1 MAKWKNALL
10 ISTIVAPIA
19 FGASPL
25 GDALA
30 SVKSQV
36 PDKTNVTIHKYI
48 KNELSSETGSDYVYW
63 GNGTNTDANNPF
75 TETGTKLTQTGAD
88 GYKFT
93 AFALPKTVTLYDDKG
108 NVIQKE
114 GEDVTGKL
122 ITFTD
127 DDEPVIAHSLIDPS
141 AAAGTALYNVY
152 WDQVLEAEKMP
163 KAGIA
168 SAAGN
173 TTSSKVNQ
181 YTISFADGSQ
191 TDAIYNAIQTKLGAG
206 QTVTTGATGDA
217 TFTDLAKG
225 NYIIFETDTSAHP
238 EVKDKSVPM
247 VVSLPMMNPTATS
260 DTDTKYWFDNQG
272 NNVHLYPKNYVTSA
286 DLKVEKVDGTTGAE
300 VYGATFAIFQA
311 TADEKSAIET
321 LLKSKVTVGD
331 DEVPYME
338 ATSLNQIVSDVKS
351 KLTTSGV
358 DNNYRQLTTAEDD
371 ANTFTGLKPGATYYV
386 VELDAPG
393 DGTYNAK
400 GNLQTVTFGNADAPL
415 TDNTVT
421 VSSPYVDYTGGSYTF
436 TNMDGDIDKTVTIN
450 GTTTGQGDYAAG
462 TASVGDTSQ
471 GVNRGQDFTWGI
483 KSNLSTDFTDFDKA
497 YTITDTLPYQAN
509 WYSMDIAIAG
519 IADLLQV
526 KHNNPQGETT
536 GGLTGHKVS
545 FDNQSDADATY
556 EDHGDEDFAALMADW
571 TNKDGITLTGDFSLL
586 PADIATEFEIDDQ
599 TEFDQWLNDNIQ
611 ISGNSSNYEFQNK
624 NRVAVP
630 VGDTDGDG
638 KADGAGKLVIDFKTD
653 AARQLLADLAA
664 GTTSENRNVD
674 ITLHAQA
681 KSGAQASVFL
691 NDAELKLENTYTDS
705 KDSDQVQTFDAGW
718 EIVKTNQSDE
728 KLAGAGFDLAVG
740 ITSANKDG
748 LLQNFY
754 NGKAKDSEDVVYNRT
769 SDAAKHP
776 EWINMFVEAALSSQ
790 FTQAKYS
797 DYDTYAIAKSDK
809 TLEEKT
815 KELTAL
821 AYSSNFATD
830 ADINAEALE
839 DLSPDDTPTL
849 HDLLVSMM
857 NPADYEVDGQGVLF
871 FMHKD
876 ATTGAAMAD
885 MDMGATGVVMG
896 DVIWTPVAAWAT
908 THITGDDG
916 YIQYCGLA
924 AGTYAL
930 IESETPKGYEPL
942 TSTATIGS
950 ETFPHAEKFELGMP
964 GSTVQD
970 SLKTGTNQ
978 PSGVIDGNPDVQQDV
993 NVVNSQKSIFPLVGG
1008 LGTLFAVIAGLLAMG
1023 LALLKRKKDMKNEA

>member
-10 ISTIVAPIA
+10 ISTIVAPVA
-19 FGASPL
+19 FGAAPL

-30 SVKSQV
+30 SKKSAV
-36 PDKTNVTIHKYI
+36 PQSTDVTIHKYI
-48 KNELSSETGSDYVYW
+48 KNEASSETGSDYIYW

-75 TETGTKLTQTGAD
+75 ASDSTWLQGAAAD
-88 GYKFT
+88 GYVFT
-93 AFALPKTVTLYDDKG
+93 AYTLPKTVTLYNDDDE
-108 NVIQKE
+108 VIQENGK
-114 GEDVTGKL
+114 DVTGKL

-127 DDEPVIAHSLIDPS
+127 DDEPVVAHSLIDS
-141 AAAGTALYNVY
+141 TAVQGTPLYGLF
-152 WDQVLEAEKMP
+152 WDDVLSVDPMP
-163 KAGIA
+163 MDDVV

-181 YTISFADGSQ
+181 YTISILNTFQKDSFYTALQAELTEADSE
-191 TDAIYNAIQTKLGAG
+191 
-206 QTVTTGATGDA
+206 TTANGGTA
-217 TFTDLAKG
+217 TFDNLPNG

-260 DTDTKYWFDNQG
+260 DTDEKYWFDNG
-272 NNVHLYPKNYVTSA
+272 GTNNVHLYPKNYVTSA
-286 DLKVEKVDGTTGAE
+286 DLLVKKVDGTTGAD
-300 VYGATFAIFQA
+300 VIGATFAIFQA
-311 TADEKSAIET
+311 TADEQKDITE
-321 LLKSKVTVGD
+321 LLESKIDG
-331 DEVPYME
+331 EPYME
-338 ATSLNQIVSDVKS
+338 VTALDDIKAAIKGILGDASEATYDD
-351 KLTTSGV
+351 LTTDGTV
-358 DNNYRQLTTAEDD
+358 
-371 ANTFTGLKPGATYYV
+371 ANDTFTGLKPGATYYV

-393 DGTYNAK
+393 EYNAK
-400 GNLQTVTFGNADAPL
+400 GNLQQVVFGNADAPL
-415 TDNTVT
+415 TDNKVE

-436 TNMDGDIDKTVTIN
+436 TNMNGDLDKTVTIN
-450 GTTTGQGDYAAG
+450 GTTTGQGQYDKEN
-462 TASVGDTSQ
+462 SKNLGDTTQ

-545 FDNQSDADATY
+545 FDNQSTANATY
-556 EDHGDEDFAALMADW
+556 DAHGDTNFTALMTADGGWKNNQGITLKGNFAALPTAMA
-571 TNKDGITLTGDFSLL
+571 TKIGVT
-586 PADIATEFEIDDQ
+586 DQ
-599 TEFDQWLNDNIQ
+599 VEFDTWLNQNIQ
-611 ISGNSSNYEFQNK
+611 ISGNSSNYEFQTK

-638 KADGAGKLVIDFKTD
+638 QADGAGKLVIDFKTD

-664 GTTSENRNVD
+664 ATTSANRNVD

-681 KSGAQASVFL
+681 NSGAQADVFL

-718 EIVKTNQSDE
+718 EIVKTNQSGE
-728 KLAGAGFDLAVG
+728 KLAGAGFDLAVE
-740 ITSANKDG
+740 ISSANKAG

-754 NGKAKDSEDVVYNRT
+754 NGKAKDSSDVVYNRT
-769 SDAAKHP
+769 SDDAKHP
-776 EWINMFVEAALSSQ
+776 EWINMFVEAALSKQ
-790 FTQAKYS
+790 FTQSKYS
-797 DYDTYAIAKSDK
+797 DYDTYDIATSKD
-809 TLEEKT
+809 TLAEKT
-815 KELTAL
+815 EALTKL
-821 AYSSNFATD
+821 AYASNFATD
-830 ADINAEALE
+830 NLINAEALE
-839 DLSPDDTPTL
+839 ALPAEDTPTL

-857 NPADYEVDGQGVLF
+857 NPDDYEENGQGVLF

-876 ATTGAAMAD
+876 AATGAAMAD
-885 MDMGATGVVMG
+885 MDMGATGVIMG
-896 DVIWTPVAAWAT
+896 DVIWTPVQAWAT

-930 IESETPKGYEPL
+930 IESKTPNGYEPL
-942 TSTATIGS
+942 TSTATLGNNQL
-950 ETFPHAEKFELGMP
+950 FQHAEKFELGMP

-978 PSGVIDGNPDVQQDV
+978 ASGEIDGDPDVNEDV

>member
-25 GDALA
+25 GDAFA
-30 SVKSQV
+30 SKKSEV
-36 PDKTNVTIHKYI
+36 PKSTDVTIHKYV
-48 KNELSSETGSDYVYW
+48 KSEASSETGSDYIYW
-63 GNGTNTDANNPF
+63 GNGTNTDTNNPF
-75 TETGTKLTQTGAD
+75 TSDPTWLQGTAAD
-88 GYKFT
+88 GYVFT
-93 AFALPKTVTLYDDKG
+93 AYNLPKTVNVDKSG
-108 NVIQKE
+108 TPTEV
-114 GEDVTGKL
+114 KL

-127 DDEPVIAHSLIDPS
+127 NDEPVIAHALIDEDAAEDS
-141 AAAGTALYNVY
+141 ALDGLY
-152 WDQVLEAEKMP
+152 WDDVLKAEPMP
-163 KAGIA
+163 MDGVA

-181 YTISFADGSQ
+181 YTISILNSYQTESFYTALQGALTVADS
-191 TDAIYNAIQTKLGAG
+191 D
-206 QTVTTGATGDA
+206 TTANGGTA
-217 TFTDLAKG
+217 TFDNLPNG
-225 NYIIFETDTSAHP
+225 NYIIFETDTTAHP

-260 DTDTKYWFDNQG
+260 DTDEKYWFDNG
-272 NNVHLYPKNYVTSA
+272 GTNNVHLYPKNYVTSA
-286 DLKVEKVDGTTGAE
+286 DLLVKKVDGTTGAD
-300 VYGATFAIFQA
+300 VIGATFAIFQA
-311 TADEKSAIET
+311 TADEQKDITE
-321 LLKSKVTVGD
+321 LLESKIDG
-331 DEVPYME
+331 EPYME
-338 ATSLNQIVSDVKS
+338 VTALDDIKAAIKGILGDASEATYDD
-351 KLTTSGV
+351 LTTDGTV
-358 DNNYRQLTTAEDD
+358 
-371 ANTFTGLKPGATYYV
+371 ANDTFTGLKPGATYYV

-393 DGTYNAK
+393 EYNAK
-400 GNLQTVTFGNADAPL
+400 GNLQQVVFGNAD
-415 TDNTVT
+415 TTTGDKTVT
-421 VSSPYVDYTGGSYTF
+421 VSDPDVDYTGGSYTF
-436 TNMDGDIDKTVTIN
+436 TNMDGTIDKTVTIN
-450 GTTTGQGDYAAG
+450 GETTGQGAYAEG
-462 TASVGDTSQ
+462 TDSVGDKDQ

-483 KSNLSTDFTDFDKA
+483 KSNLSTDYTDFDKA

-509 WYSMDIAIAG
+509 WYSMDIAIGG

-536 GGLTGHKVS
+536 GGLTGHAVS
-545 FDNQSDADATY
+545 FDNQSDADADY
-556 EDHGDEDFAALMADW
+556 DDHGDENFAALMTDW
-571 TNKDGITLTGDFSLL
+571 TNSDGVTLTGNFSKL
-586 PADIATEFEIDDQ
+586 PTAIAEEFEINDQ
-599 TEFDQWLNDNIQ
+599 AEFDQWLNDNIQ
-611 ISGNSSNYEFQNK
+611 ISGYSSNYEFQEK

-630 VGDTDGDG
+630 VGDD
-638 KADGAGKLVIDFKTD
+638 DGAGKLVIDFKNEP
-653 AARQLLADLAA
+653 ARQMLAA
-664 GTTSENRNVD
+664 LAAATTSANRNVN

-681 KSGAQASVFL
+681 NSGAQADVFL

-705 KDSDQVQTFDAGW
+705 KDSDKVQTFDAGW
-718 EIVKTNQSDE
+718 EIVKTNQSGE
-728 KLAGAGFDLAVG
+728 KLADAGFDLAVG

-754 NGKAKDSEDVVYNRT
+754 NGKVKDSDSVVVYDRT
-769 SDAAKHP
+769 SEAAKHP

-790 FTQAKYS
+790 FTQDKYS
-797 DYDTYAIAKSDK
+797 DYDTYAIAKSADM
-809 TLEEKT
+809 TPDEK
-815 KELTAL
+815 KQALTNL
-821 AYSSNFATD
+821 AYASNFATD
-830 ADINAEALE
+830 AEIDAEALE
-839 DLSPDDTPTL
+839 NLPEGDTPTL

-857 NPADYEVDGQGVLF
+857 NPDDYEVDGQGVLF

-885 MDMGATGVVMG
+885 MNMGATGVIMG

-930 IESETPKGYEPL
+930 IESQTPKGYEPL

-978 PSGVIDGNPDVQQDV
+978 PSGEIDGKPDVQQDV